1 MRFPNSRRGGMCR
14 ARGLDGSPRNWQLV
28 GTGVARGIEM
38 FFLPDGG
45 IDKLNHWTMT
55 VLKPVEG
62 ISPTGKK
69 TLERIARRRGYR
81 NWRFLT

>member
-1 MRFPNSRRGGMCR
+1 VSGE
-14 ARGLDGSPRNWQLV
+14 
-28 GTGVARGIEM
+28 GIGWFAAKLAIGWNGCCERDRSGNV
-38 FFLPDGG
+38 FLPDGG

-55 VLKPVEG
+55 VLEPVEG

>member
-1 MRFPNSRRGGMCR
+1 
-14 ARGLDGSPRNWQLV
+14 
-28 GTGVARGIEM
+28 M

-45 IDKLNHWTMT
+45 IDKLNHWMT
-55 VLKPVEG
+55 TLLEPVEG

-69 TLERIARRRGYR
+69 TLERIARRRGFR